1 MLDYLL
7 FNRYTVSTN
16 PPVITTPPSIHQ
28 NTPQK
33 LPPVVSSAVTGT
45 AADADDDGVEDESG
59 AIDPSGVALGV
70 VLVSELTAELAA
82 GLAVGP
88 TVELAAG
95 LAVGPTV
102 ELAAGL
108 AVGPTVELAAGLAV
122 VLPVGLAVGL
132 AVGTGV
138 SFTVKSALCTSL
150 PFPATTRNVPGF
162 ISGIIKV
169 VLYAPSFPA
178 STGLI

>member
-16 PPVITTPPSIHQ
+16 PPVITTPPNIHQ

-45 AADADDDGVEDESG
+45 AADTDDDGVEDESG

-82 GLAVGP
+82 GLAVGLAVEL
-88 TVELAAG
+88 TVGLAAG
-95 LAVGPTV
+95 LAVGLAV
-102 ELAAGL
+102 ELTVGL
-108 AVGPTVELAAGLAV
+108 AVE
-122 VLPVGLAVGL
+122 LAVGL